1 MSPSS
6 RVLALGAALLA
17 VGAAAQHAPT
27 ARAQDQSP
35 EVTVYKSPT

>member
-1 MSPSS
+1 MNASP

-17 VGAAAQHAPT
+17 VGLAAQRVQS